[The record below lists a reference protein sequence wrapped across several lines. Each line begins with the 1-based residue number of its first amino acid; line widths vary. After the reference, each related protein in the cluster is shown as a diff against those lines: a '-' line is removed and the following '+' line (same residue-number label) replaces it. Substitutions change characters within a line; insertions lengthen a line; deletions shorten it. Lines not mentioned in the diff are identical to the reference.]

1 MFQIELFKNLFVW
14 LKVFAVLARD
24 LGLVPSNHVV
34 SYNVCPGNLKL
45 VFAGSRHTCSVH
57 IYI

>member
-1 MFQIELFKNLFVW
+1 MALRLGA
-14 LKVFAVLARD
+14 LTVLAKD